1 MSEAMGGTL
10 SATESPASMSF
21 VQRIVNVFVAP
32 ASVFQFLAGRPLWA
46 APLILMTL
54 YSGVLNF
61 AVVSTSAGEAALKEQ
76 ILQNP
81 QAAAAPP
88 ERMEQMVG
96 FGKAMAGIGALIAV
110 PLFTFAGAGILY
122 LLFSIVM
129 GGEGT
134 FKQTLAIY
142 THAGLIYLATGLI
155 GTSIV
160 LMKGSFKSSTS
171 LAAFLP
177 FLEETSFVYKVLQG
191 LDLFIMWQLA
201 VAAIGMA
208 IVHKMTTK
216 KAAIAIFSVYLV
228 VVLAIAGIRQA
239 MA

>member
-1 MSEAMGGTL
+1 MSEAVGETL
-10 SATESPASMSF
+10 SATEAPASMSF

-32 ASVFQFLAGRPLWA
+32 SVVFQFLAGRPLWA

-54 YSGVLNF
+54 YSGALNF

-76 ILQNP
+76 IMSSP
-81 QAAAAPP
+81 QAAQMPE
-88 ERMEQMVG
+88 ERMGTALAM
-96 FGKAMAGIGALIAV
+96 GKTFAGIGALIFV
-110 PLFTFAGAGILY
+110 PLITFVGAGILY
-122 LLFSIVM
+122 ILFSIGL

-134 FKQTLAIY
+134 FKQTLAVY
-142 THAGLIYLATGLI
+142 THAGLIYLVTGLI

-201 VAAIGMA
+201 VASIGMA
-208 IVHKMTTK
+208 IIHRMTTK

-228 VVLAIAGIRQA
+228 VVLVIAGIRQA

>member
-1 MSEAMGGTL
+1 MSEAVGGTL
-10 SATESPASMSF
+10 SATDSPASMSL
-21 VQRIVNVFVAP
+21 VQRIVNIFVAP
-32 ASVFQFLAGRPLWA
+32 SKVFQFLSGSPLWA

-61 AVVSTSAGEAALKEQ
+61 AVVSTSAGEAAMKEQ
-76 ILQNP
+76 IMSSP
-81 QAAAAPP
+81 QAANMPP
-88 ERMEQMVG
+88 ERMATALTI
-96 FGKAMAGIGALIAV
+96 GKTMAGVGALIAV
-110 PLFTFAGAGILY
+110 PVITFVGAGILY

-134 FKQTLAIY
+134 FKQTLSVY
-142 THAGLIYLATGLI
+142 THAGLIYLVTGLI

-177 FLEETSFVYKVLQG
+177 FLEESSFVYKVLQG
-191 LDLFIMWQLA
+191 LDLFIIWQLA
-201 VAAIGMA
+201 VASIGMA
-208 IVHKMTTK
+208 IMHRMTTK
-216 KAAIAIFSVYLV
+216 KAAIAIFSAYLV
-228 VVLAIAGIRQA
+228 VVLVIAGIRQA